1 MNNSRKEEQQKRR
14 YKYHPV
20 VPTVFGVALLCYAE
34 AGQCRGRIKVAA
46 RTDPEPARNYL
57 NKIQIFGVNTIKLI
71 FYTMNFCPPTSPIL
85 CLGIGF
91 FKIIYFDFIQV
102 FSNTVEIP

>member
-34 AGQCRGRIKVAA
+34 AGQCRGRIKIAA
-46 RTDPEPARNYL
+46 RTDPEPTRNHFIKIHL
-57 NKIQIFGVNTIKLI
+57 NYNLLSLLYCEFLPAN
-71 FYTMNFCPPTSPIL
+71 
-85 CLGIGF
+85 
-91 FKIIYFDFIQV
+91 
-102 FSNTVEIP
+102 